1 MGKNYGKK
9 PENNNLG
16 GKEMNDRNYTEIS
29 DGSNEAL
36 DFDKEVAAGNAV
48 EIEEGEE
55 IVMANDP
62 TALGQQK
69 GPDFSNIGEAP
80 KAENNYGQPYFDTN
94 QGYVPNVSEVAKF
107 LTNQPV
113 YELTIGINK
122 DELLTFANNSLNIP
136 KRIGYREAREAEF
149 LDLMKGVDIT
159 DFQNAKR
166 TYYPSTQA
174 ANIAGEGVKSII
186 TIQIDDST
194 LSQGNGDIRNV
205 VDLARQT
212 SIFEIQRILKHLDTS
227 NLFDPHITVP
237 HKKYE
242 QAHVTEIFVNTSV
255 VLLSFLGLSLEFISN
270 KYTFTVKETPE
281 QFLVHLQKI

>member
-16 GKEMNDRNYTEIS
+16 GKEMNERNYTEIS
-29 DGSNEAL
+29 DGNNEAL
-36 DFDKEVAAGNAV
+36 DFDKEVAAGNEV

-55 IVMANDP
+55 IMMVNDP
-62 TALGQQK
+62 TALGQK
-69 GPDFSNIGEAP
+69 GPDFSNIGEVP
-80 KAENNYGQPYFDTN
+80 KADNYGQPYFDTN
-94 QGYVPNVSEVAKF
+94 QGYIPNVSEVAKF

-113 YELTIGINK
+113 YELTIGVNK

-136 KRIGYREAREAEF
+136 KRIGYREVREAEF

-186 TIQIDDST
+186 SCQIDDST
-194 LSQGNGDIRNV
+194 LAQGNGEIRNV

-212 SIFEIQRILKHLDTS
+212 SIFEVQRILKNLDTS

-242 QAHVTEIFVNTSV
+242 QAKVTELFVNTSV

>member
-36 DFDKEVAAGNAV
+36 DFDKEIVAGNVV

-62 TALGQQK
+62 TALGQK

-113 YELTIGINK
+113 YELTIGVNK

-136 KRIGYREAREAEF
+136 KRIGYREVREAEF

-186 TIQIDDST
+186 SCQIDDST
-194 LSQGNGDIRNV
+194 LAQGNGEIRNV

-212 SIFEIQRILKHLDTS
+212 SIFEVQRILKNLDTS

-242 QAHVTEIFVNTSV
+242 QANVTELFVNTSV

>member
-1 MGKNYGKK
+1 MGKNFKNH
-9 PENNNLG
+9 NNNNNFEG
-16 GKEMNDRNYTEIS
+16 GEKMEERRYTEVS
-29 DGSNEAL
+29 DGTNDEGL
-36 DFDKEVAAGNAV
+36 DFDKEVDV
-48 EIEEGEE
+48 VEEGEE
-55 IVMANDP
+55 IIMANDP
-62 TALGQQK
+62 TALGQAT
-69 GPDFSNIGEAP
+69 PDYSHIGETQ
-80 KAENNYGQPYFDTN
+80 KEENNYGQSYYDTN

-113 YELTIGINK
+113 YELTIGVNK

-136 KRIGYREAREAEF
+136 KRKGFREVREAEF
-149 LDLMKGVDIT
+149 LELMKGVDIA

-166 TYYPSTQA
+166 TYYPSTQS

-186 TIQIDDST
+186 SCQIDDST
-194 LSQGNGDIRNV
+194 LAQGNGEVRNV

-212 SIFEIQRILKHLDTS
+212 SNFEVQRILKNLDTS
-227 NLFDPHITVP
+227 KLFDPHITVP

-242 QAHVTEIFVNTSV
+242 QAKVTELFVNTSV

-270 KYTFTVKETPE
+270 RYSFTVKETPE

>member
-16 GKEMNDRNYTEIS
+16 GKEMNERNYTEIS
-29 DGSNEAL
+29 DGNEL
-36 DFDKEVAAGNAV
+36 DFDKEVAAVN

-55 IVMANDP
+55 IIMANDP
-62 TALGQQK
+62 TALGQN

-80 KAENNYGQPYFDTN
+80 KAENNYGQPYYNTD
-94 QGYVPNVSEVAKF
+94 QGYVPNISEVAKF

-113 YELTIGINK
+113 YELTIGVNK

-136 KRIGYREAREAEF
+136 KRIGYREVREAEF

-186 TIQIDDST
+186 SCQIDDST
-194 LSQGNGDIRNV
+194 LAQGNGEIRNV

-212 SIFEIQRILKHLDTS
+212 SIFEVQRILKNLDTS

-242 QAHVTEIFVNTSV
+242 QAKVTELFVNTSV
-255 VLLSFLGLSLEFISN
+255 VLLSFLGMSLEFISN
-270 KYTFTVKETPE
+270 KYSFTVKETPE

>member
-16 GKEMNDRNYTEIS
+16 GKEMNERNYTEIS
-29 DGSNEAL
+29 DGNNEVL
-36 DFDKEVAAGNAV
+36 DFDKEVVADNGV

-94 QGYVPNVSEVAKF
+94 QGYIPNVSEVAKF

-113 YELTIGINK
+113 YELTIGVNK

-136 KRIGYREAREAEF
+136 KRIGYREVREAEF

-186 TIQIDDST
+186 SCQIDDST
-194 LSQGNGDIRNV
+194 LAQGNGEIRNV

-212 SIFEIQRILKHLDTS
+212 SIFEVQRILKNLDTS

-242 QAHVTEIFVNTSV
+242 QANVTELFVNTSV

>member
-9 PENNNLG
+9 SENNLG
-16 GKEMNDRNYTEIS
+16 GKEMSERVYTEVS
-29 DGSNEAL
+29 DGTEEVL
-36 DFDKEVAAGNAV
+36 DFDKEVGNEV
-48 EIEEGEE
+48 EEGEE
-55 IVMANDP
+55 IVMVNDP
-62 TALGQQK
+62 TALGQQN
-69 GPDFSNIGEAP
+69 GPDYSNIGEEP

-113 YELTIGINK
+113 YELTIGVNK

-136 KRIGYREAREAEF
+136 KRIGYREVREAEF

-186 TIQIDDST
+186 SCQIDDST
-194 LSQGNGDIRNV
+194 LAQGNGEIRNV

-212 SIFEIQRILKHLDTS
+212 SIFEVQRILKNLDTS

-242 QAHVTEIFVNTSV
+242 QANVTELFVNTSV
-255 VLLSFLGLSLEFISN
+255 VLLSFLGMSLEFISN
-270 KYTFTVKETPE
+270 KYSFTVKETPE

>member
-9 PENNNLG
+9 QPQNLG
-16 GKEMNDRNYTEIS
+16 GNEMDEKRVYTEVS
-29 DGSNEAL
+29 DGNEEL
-36 DFDKEVAAGNAV
+36 DFDKEVAAT

-55 IVMANDP
+55 VVMANDP
-62 TALGQQK
+62 TALGQN
-69 GPDFSNIGEAP
+69 GGFDYSNIGEAP
-80 KAENNYGQPYFDTN
+80 KTENNYGQPYYNTD

-107 LTNQPV
+107 LANQPV
-113 YELTIGINK
+113 YELTIGVNK

-136 KRIGYREAREAEF
+136 KRIGYREVREAEF

-186 TIQIDDST
+186 TCQIDDST
-194 LSQGNGDIRNV
+194 LQQGNREIRNV

-212 SIFEIQRILKHLDTS
+212 PNFEVQRILKHLDTS

-242 QAHVTEIFVNTSV
+242 QANVTELFVNTSV

-270 KYTFTVKETPE
+270 KYSFTVKETPE

>member
-1 MGKNYGKK
+1 MGKNFKNHNQNF
-9 PENNNLG
+9 EG
-16 GKEMNDRNYTEIS
+16 GNEMEEKRYTEVS
-29 DGSNEAL
+29 DGTNDEGL
-36 DFDKEVAAGNAV
+36 DFDKEVDV
-48 EIEEGEE
+48 VEEGEE
-55 IVMANDP
+55 IIMANDP
-62 TALGQQK
+62 TALGQAT
-69 GPDFSNIGEAP
+69 PDYSHIGETP
-80 KAENNYGQPYFDTN
+80 KEENNYGQPYYDTN

-113 YELTIGINK
+113 YELTIGVNK

-136 KRIGYREAREAEF
+136 KRIGYREVREAEF
-149 LDLMKGVDIT
+149 LELMKGVDIA

-166 TYYPSTQA
+166 TYYPSTQS

-186 TIQIDDST
+186 SCQIDDST
-194 LSQGNGDIRNV
+194 LAQGNGEVRNV

-212 SIFEIQRILKHLDTS
+212 SNFEVQRILKNLDTS
-227 NLFDPHITVP
+227 KLFDPHITVP

-242 QAHVTEIFVNTSV
+242 QAKVTELFVNTSV

-270 KYTFTVKETPE
+270 RYSFTVKETPE

>member
-1 MGKNYGKK
+1 
-9 PENNNLG
+9 
-16 GKEMNDRNYTEIS
+16 
-29 DGSNEAL
+29 
-36 DFDKEVAAGNAV
+36 
-48 EIEEGEE
+48 
-55 IVMANDP
+55 MANDP
-62 TALGQQK
+62 TALGQN
-69 GPDFSNIGEAP
+69 GGFDYSNIGEAP
-80 KAENNYGQPYFDTN
+80 KAENNYGQPYYNTD

-107 LTNQPV
+107 LANQPV
-113 YELTIGINK
+113 YELTIGVNK

-136 KRIGYREAREAEF
+136 KRIGYREVREAEF

-186 TIQIDDST
+186 TCQIDDST
-194 LSQGNGDIRNV
+194 LQQGNREIRNV

-212 SIFEIQRILKHLDTS
+212 PNFEVQRILKHLDTS

-242 QAHVTEIFVNTSV
+242 QANVTELFVNTSV

-270 KYTFTVKETPE
+270 KYSFTVKETPE

>member
-16 GKEMNDRNYTEIS
+16 GKEMNERNYTEIS

-36 DFDKEVAAGNAV
+36 DFDKEVAAGNLV

-62 TALGQQK
+62 TALGQN
-69 GPDFSNIGEAP
+69 GRPDFSNIGEAP
-80 KAENNYGQPYFDTN
+80 KADNYGQPYFDTN
-94 QGYVPNVSEVAKF
+94 QGYIPNVSEVAKF

-113 YELTIGINK
+113 YELTIGVNK

-159 DFQNAKR
+159 
-166 TYYPSTQA
+166 
-174 ANIAGEGVKSII
+174 
-186 TIQIDDST
+186 DST

-255 VLLSFLGLSLEFISN
+255 VLLSFLGLSLDFISN

>member
-1 MGKNYGKK
+1 M
-9 PENNNLG
+9 
-16 GKEMNDRNYTEIS
+16 
-29 DGSNEAL
+29 
-36 DFDKEVAAGNAV
+36 V
-48 EIEEGEE
+48 
-55 IVMANDP
+55 NDP

-69 GPDFSNIGEAP
+69 GPDYSNIGEAP
-80 KAENNYGQPYFDTN
+80 KAENNYGQPYYNTD
-94 QGYVPNVSEVAKF
+94 QGYVPNISEVAKF

-113 YELTIGINK
+113 YELTIGVNK

-136 KRIGYREAREAEF
+136 KRIGYREVREAEF

-186 TIQIDDST
+186 SCQIDDST
-194 LSQGNGDIRNV
+194 LSQGNGEIRNV

-212 SIFEIQRILKHLDTS
+212 SIFEVQRILKNLDTS

-242 QAHVTEIFVNTSV
+242 QAKVTELFVNTSV
-255 VLLSFLGLSLEFISN
+255 VLLSFLGMSLEFISN
-270 KYTFTVKETPE
+270 KYSFTVKETPE

>member
-16 GKEMNDRNYTEIS
+16 GKEMNERNYTEIS

-36 DFDKEVAAGNAV
+36 DFDKEVAAGNEV

-80 KAENNYGQPYFDTN
+80 KVENNYGQPYFDTN

-113 YELTIGINK
+113 YELTIGVNK

-136 KRIGYREAREAEF
+136 KRIGYREVREAEF

-186 TIQIDDST
+186 SCQIDDST
-194 LSQGNGDIRNV
+194 LAQGNGEIRNV

-212 SIFEIQRILKHLDTS
+212 SIFEVQRILKNLDTS

-242 QAHVTEIFVNTSV
+242 QAKVTELFVNTSV

>member
-1 MGKNYGKK
+1 MGKNFKNHNT
-9 PENNNLG
+9 NNFEG
-16 GKEMNDRNYTEIS
+16 GKEMEEKRYTEVS
-29 DGSNEAL
+29 DGTNDEGL
-36 DFDKEVAAGNAV
+36 DFEKELN
-48 EIEEGEE
+48 ELEEGEE
-55 IVMANDP
+55 IIMANDP
-62 TALGQQK
+62 TALGQS
-69 GPDFSNIGEAP
+69 GPDFSHIGETP
-80 KAENNYGQPYFDTN
+80 KEENNYGQPYYDTN

-113 YELTIGINK
+113 YELTIGVNK

-136 KRIGYREAREAEF
+136 KRIGFREVREAEF
-149 LDLMKGVDIT
+149 LELMKGVDIA

-186 TIQIDDST
+186 SCQIDDST
-194 LSQGNGDIRNV
+194 LAQGNGEVRNV

-212 SIFEIQRILKHLDTS
+212 SNFEVQRILKNLDTS

-242 QAHVTEIFVNTSV
+242 QAKVTELFVNTSV

-270 KYTFTVKETPE
+270 KYSFTVKETPE